1 VLQLAGNSP
10 IVGNLGPTSD
20 ELWHAGHRDRNF
32 YTYGNMGLCSSIAL
46 GMALG
51 LPHRQ
56 VVAIDGDGSLLMN
69 LCSLPTI
76 ARKNPPNLIHVVLDN
91 EVYEASGEIDTATG
105 AGTDLVAM
113 ARGAGIRRAS
123 WAATPD
129 ELRTT
134 FSEALEGRDAAFI
147 GLKVETARSEVPP
160 YPMDEVENKYRF
172 IRHVEQTEGMNI
184 LSMPMPVSFLKD

>member
-1 VLQLAGNSP
+1 
-10 IVGNLGPTSD
+10 
-20 ELWHAGHRDRNF
+20 
-32 YTYGNMGLCSSIAL
+32 
-46 GMALG
+46 
-51 LPHRQ
+51 
-56 VVAIDGDGSLLMN
+56 
-69 LCSLPTI
+69 
-76 ARKNPPNLIHVVLDN
+76 
-91 EVYEASGEIDTATG
+91 
-105 AGTDLVAM
+105 M

-172 IRHVEQTEGMNI
+172 IRHVEKTEGLNI